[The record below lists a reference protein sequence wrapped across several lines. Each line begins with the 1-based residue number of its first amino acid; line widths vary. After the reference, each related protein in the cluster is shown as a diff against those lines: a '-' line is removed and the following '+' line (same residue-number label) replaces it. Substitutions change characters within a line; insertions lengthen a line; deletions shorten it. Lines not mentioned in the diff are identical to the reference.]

1 MHARHSRGR
10 KLEPNS
16 TDKNN
21 FLYPRSKYHGEFN
34 LENLIFN
41 ANLQEFAMK
50 VSYIASLETS
60 GKISPQQ
67 AYKQI
72 KVLYKK
78 LRCSVQELEINNNL
92 SLQMQGKKG
101 LRQRELCEKLGLDY
115 KQVAQ
120 TAIKQ
125 GVSTH
130 EYVQKITGWILRNE
144 LYYPPNT

>member
-1 MHARHSRGR
+1 M
-10 KLEPNS
+10 EPNS

-21 FLYPRSKYHGEFN
+21 FLYPRSRYRGDLKAES
-34 LENLIFN
+34 LIFN
-41 ANLQEFAMK
+41 ANLQEFAQK
-50 VSYIASLETS
+50 VNYITNLETS

-72 KVLYKK
+72 KILYEK
-78 LRCSVQELEINNNL
+78 LKRSKQELEISDDL

-101 LRQRELCEKLGLDY
+101 LRQRELCEKFGLDY

-130 EYVQKITGWILRNE
+130 EYVQKITGWVLRNE
-144 LYYPPNT
+144 LYYPPNI